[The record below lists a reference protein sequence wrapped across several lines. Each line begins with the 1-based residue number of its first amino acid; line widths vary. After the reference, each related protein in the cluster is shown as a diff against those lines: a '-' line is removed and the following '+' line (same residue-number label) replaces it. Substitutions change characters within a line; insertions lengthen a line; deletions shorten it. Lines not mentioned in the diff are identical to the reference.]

1 MDNMK
6 INGVL
11 NVGTPAANMNN
22 HTTNV
27 NDYKITNIT
36 ERARPDEEIIKT
48 LKEYRNYAK
57 AIRDDL
63 MESINDANETLL
75 NDTPYSL
82 AFIDD
87 KSVEIEITNDETHE
101 MRLVEDEF
109 KDLIPKSVW
118 MIRDLVSGY
127 TFQMIQEYEN
137 KQRDLVINALRDKY
151 KTIARGIITAHVG
164 HLERLK
170 KDYVEIFTILSCIY
184 EDFRPI
190 YNTRNLNSGEIGK
203 YEYDLGKITPAPL
216 MVPTCETTSV
226 DKPNPSISTRN
237 LDSNSAR
244 KLD

>member
-22 HTTNV
+22 YTTNV
-27 NDYKITNIT
+27 DDYKITNIT
-36 ERARPDEEIIKT
+36 ERARPNEEIIET
-48 LKEYRNYAK
+48 LKEYRNHAK

-63 MESINDANETLL
+63 MRSINDANETLL

-82 AFIDD
+82 VFIDG

-118 MIRDLVSGY
+118 MIRNLVSGY

-137 KQRDLVINALRDKY
+137 KQRYLVINALRDKY

-226 DKPNPSISTRN
+226 GKPDHSISTRN
-237 LDSNSAR
+237 LDSNH
-244 KLD
+244 

>member
-22 HTTNV
+22 YTINAG
-27 NDYKITNIT
+27 DYKITNIT

-48 LKEYRNYAK
+48 LKEYRNHAK

-63 MESINDANETLL
+63 MRSINDANETLL

-82 AFIDD
+82 AFIDG

-137 KQRDLVINALRDKY
+137 KQCDLVINALHDKY
-151 KTIARGIITAHVG
+151 KTIAREIITNHVG
-164 HLERLK
+164 YLERLK
-170 KDYVEIFTILSCIY
+170 KDYIEIFTILSYIY

-190 YNTRNLNSGEIGK
+190 YNTRNLNGDTIGTFD
-203 YEYDLGKITPAPL
+203 YDKGKFTPDP
-216 MVPTCETTSV
+216 MMIPTCETTSV
-226 DKPNPSISTRN
+226 DKPDPSISTRN
-237 LDSNSAR
+237 LDS
-244 KLD
+244 KL

>member
-11 NVGTPAANMNN
+11 NVGTPSANMNN
-22 HTTNV
+22 YTINAG
-27 NDYKITNIT
+27 DYKITNIT

-48 LKEYRNYAK
+48 LKEYHNYAK

-63 MESINDANETLL
+63 MRSINDANETLL

-82 AFIDD
+82 AFIDG

-184 EDFRPI
+184 EDLRPI
-190 YNTRNLNSGEIGK
+190 YNTRNLNGDTIGTFD
-203 YEYDLGKITPAPL
+203 YDKGKFAQDPM
-216 MVPTCETTSV
+216 MVPTCEKTSV
-226 DKPNPSISTRN
+226 GMNDPSISRVI
-237 LDSNSAR
+237 
-244 KLD
+244 

>member
-1 MDNMK
+1 MDNTK
-6 INGVL
+6 INEVL
-11 NVGTPAANMNN
+11 NAGISSTDANENKL
-22 HTTNV
+22 TS
-27 NDYKITNIT
+27 DYRITNIT
-36 ERARPDEEIIKT
+36 ECARPDEEIIKT
-48 LKEYRNYAK
+48 LKEYHNYAK
-57 AIRDDL
+57 SIRDDL
-63 MESINDANETLL
+63 MRSINDANETLL

-82 AFIDD
+82 AFIDG

-109 KDLIPKSVW
+109 KNLIPKSVW

-151 KTIARGIITAHVG
+151 KTIARGTIIAHVG

-190 YNTRNLNSGEIGK
+190 CNTKNLNEHAITTFD
-203 YEYDLGKITPAPL
+203 YDNIYR
-216 MVPTCETTSV
+216 
-226 DKPNPSISTRN
+226 I
-237 LDSNSAR
+237 
-244 KLD
+244 

>member
-1 MDNMK
+1 MN

-11 NVGTPAANMNN
+11 NVVIPAANINN
-22 HTTNV
+22 YTINAG
-27 NDYKITNIT
+27 DYKITNIT

-48 LKEYRNYAK
+48 LKEYRNHAK

-63 MESINDANETLL
+63 MRSINDANETLL

-82 AFIDD
+82 AFIDG

-137 KQRDLVINALRDKY
+137 KQRDVVINAWRDKY
-151 KTIARGIITAHVG
+151 KTIARGIITAHVD

-184 EDFRPI
+184 ADFRPI
-190 YNTRNLNSGEIGK
+190 YNTRNLNGDEIGK
-203 YEYDLGKITPAPL
+203 YEYDLGKFTPSPL

-226 DKPNPSISTRN
+226 GKPDPSISTRN
-237 LDSNSAR
+237 LDSNH
-244 KLD
+244 

>member
-22 HTTNV
+22 YTINAG
-27 NDYKITNIT
+27 DYKITNIT

-48 LKEYRNYAK
+48 LKEYHNYAK
-57 AIRDDL
+57 EIRDDL

-82 AFIDD
+82 AFIDG

-190 YNTRNLNSGEIGK
+190 YNTRNLNSDEIGK
-203 YEYDLGKITPAPL
+203 YEYDLGKFTPSPL

-226 DKPNPSISTRN
+226 DKPDPSISTRN
-237 LDSNSAR
+237 LDSNH
-244 KLD
+244 

>member
-22 HTTNV
+22 YTINAG
-27 NDYKITNIT
+27 DYKITNVT

-48 LKEYRNYAK
+48 LKEYHNYAK

-63 MESINDANETLL
+63 MRSINDANETLL

-82 AFIDD
+82 AFIDG

-151 KTIARGIITAHVG
+151 KTIARGIITAHVD

-190 YNTRNLNSGEIGK
+190 YNTRNLNGDEIGK
-203 YEYDLGKITPAPL
+203 YEYDLGKFTPSPL
-216 MVPTCETTSV
+216 MVPTCEMTSV
-226 DKPNPSISTRN
+226 GKPDPSITTCN
-237 LDSNSAR
+237 LDSNH
-244 KLD
+244 

>member
-1 MDNMK
+1 MDNTK

-11 NVGTPAANMNN
+11 NVGTPSVAASEYKL
-22 HTTNV
+22 T
-27 NDYKITNIT
+27 NDYKITNVT

-48 LKEYRNYAK
+48 LKEYHNYAK
-57 AIRDDL
+57 AIRSDL
-63 MESINDANETLL
+63 MDSINDANETLL
-75 NDTPYSL
+75 NDTPYTL

-101 MRLVEDEF
+101 MHLVEEEF
-109 KDLIPKSVW
+109 KDRIPKNVC

-170 KDYVEIFTILSCIY
+170 KDYVEIFTILSYIY
-184 EDFRPI
+184 EDFRPV
-190 YNTRNLNSGEIGK
+190 YNTRNLNGDEIGT
-203 YEYDLGKITPAPL
+203 YDYDLGKFTPSPL
-216 MVPTCETTSV
+216 MVPTCATTSAG
-226 DKPNPSISTRN
+226 KPDPSITTRN
-237 LDSNSAR
+237 LDSNH
-244 KLD
+244 

>member
-1 MDNMK
+1 MYNTK
-6 INGVL
+6 INNENKL
-11 NVGTPAANMNN
+11 TSY
-22 HTTNV
+22 
-27 NDYKITNIT
+27 YKITNIT
-36 ERARPDEEIIKT
+36 ERARSDREIIET
-48 LKEYRNYAK
+48 LKEYRNHAK

-63 MESINDANETLL
+63 MRSINDANETLL

-82 AFIDD
+82 VFIDG

-118 MIRDLVSGY
+118 MIRNLVSGY

-184 EDFRPI
+184 EDLRPI
-190 YNTRNLNSGEIGK
+190 CNTKNLNDHAITTFD
-203 YEYDLGKITPAPL
+203 YDNIYR
-216 MVPTCETTSV
+216 
-226 DKPNPSISTRN
+226 I
-237 LDSNSAR
+237 
-244 KLD
+244 